1 MNLIK
6 ALTLSTTLLFALDLQ
21 AASVWK
27 VTNNQ
32 HSLYIGGTIHVL
44 TPNDYPLAKEYD
56 LAYQASNKL
65 IFETNMDV
73 ASSPEFGQKMMDQ
86 MMYSDGTTI
95 NKVLQ
100 PDTYKALA
108 IHLSSRQIPM
118 QAFASHKPTLLA
130 ISLTFIELEA
140 MGYTSEGVDMFFANM
155 AKVEGKEQGW
165 LETPDE
171 QLAFLAKLG
180 GDDPNVI
187 IEYTLKD
194 IKKMPEMFAK
204 LHSTWLAGD
213 MQGMADVGITPFQDE
228 YPIIYQDLLVSRNN
242 NWLPKIVDMLNDT
255 PIEFI
260 LVGALH
266 LSGPDSV
273 LAKLK
278 AKGYKIE
285 KL

>member
-1 MNLIK
+1 MTSIK
-6 ALTLSTTLLFALDLQ
+6 ALTLSTSLLFTLGLQ
-21 AASVWK
+21 AASMWK
-27 VTNNQ
+27 VSNDQ

-44 TPNDYPLAKEYD
+44 TPEDYPLAKEYD
-56 LAYQASNKL
+56 VAYKASDKV
-65 IFETNMDV
+65 IFETDMQV
-73 ASSPEFGQKMMDQ
+73 VSSPEFAQKMMDQ

-95 NKVLQ
+95 NTVLQ
-100 PDTYKALA
+100 PDTYQALA
-108 IHLSSRQIPM
+108 VHLSSRQISM
-118 QAFASHKPTLLA
+118 QTFASHKPSFLA
-130 ISLTFIELEA
+130 ISLTFIELQA
-140 MGYTSEGVDMFFANM
+140 MGYTSEGVDMFFANK
-155 AKVEGKEQGW
+155 AKAQGKEQGW

-171 QLAFLAKLG
+171 QLAFIANMG
-180 GDDPNVI
+180 DDDPNAM

-194 IKKMPEMFAK
+194 IKNMPEMFAK

-213 MQGMADVGITPFQDE
+213 MQGMAEVGITPFKAD
-228 YPIIYQDLLVSRNN
+228 YPVIYQDLLVTRNN
-242 NWLPKIVDMLNDT
+242 NWLPKIVKMLNDQ
-255 PIEFI
+255 PIELV

>member
-1 MNLIK
+1 MTLIK
-6 ALTLSTTLLFALDLQ
+6 VFTLSTSLLLSLGLQ
-21 AASVWK
+21 AAAVWK
-27 VTNNQ
+27 VSNDQ

-44 TPNDYPLAKEYD
+44 TPKDYPLAKEYD
-56 LAYQASNKL
+56 LAYQAADKV
-65 IFETNMDV
+65 IFETDMEAV
-73 ASSPEFGQKMMDQ
+73 SSPEFGQKMMDQ

-118 QAFASHKPTLLA
+118 QAFASHKPSLLA
-130 ISLTFIELEA
+130 ISLTFIELQA

-155 AKVEGKEQGW
+155 AKDQEKEQGW

-171 QLAFLAKLG
+171 QLAFMAKLG
-180 GDDPNVI
+180 GDDPNAM

-213 MQGMADVGITPFQDE
+213 MQGMADVGITPFKAD
-228 YPIIYQDLLVSRNN
+228 YPHIYQDLLVTRNN
-242 NWLPKIVDMLNDT
+242 NWFPKIVSMLNDQ
-255 PIEFI
+255 PVEFI

-266 LSGPDSV
+266 LAGPDSV
-273 LAKLK
+273 LAQLK
-278 AKGYKIE
+278 AKGYKVE

>member
-1 MNLIK
+1 MTLIK
-6 ALTLSTTLLFALDLQ
+6 AFTLSTVLLFTLSLQ

-27 VTNNQ
+27 VTNDQ

-44 TPNDYPLAKEYD
+44 TPKDYPLAKEYD
-56 LAYQASNKL
+56 LAYQASDKV
-65 IFETNMDV
+65 IFETNMEV
-73 ASSPEFGQKMMDQ
+73 VSSPAFGQKMMDQ

-100 PDTYKALA
+100 TDTYNALA

-118 QAFASHKPTLLA
+118 QALASHKPNLLA
-130 ISLTFIELEA
+130 ISLTFVELQA

-155 AKVEGKEQGW
+155 AKTQAKEQGW

-171 QLAFLAKLG
+171 QLAFIAKLG
-180 GDDPNVI
+180 GDDPNAM
-187 IEYTLKD
+187 IEYTLKE
-194 IKKMPEMFAK
+194 IKKMPEMLAK

-213 MQGMADVGITPFQDE
+213 MQGMADVGITPFKAD
-228 YPIIYQDLLVSRNN
+228 YPIIYQDLLVTRNN
-242 NWLPKIVDMLNDT
+242 NWLPKIVNMLNDQPT
-255 PIEFI
+255 EFI

>member
-1 MNLIK
+1 MTLIK
-6 ALTLSTTLLFALDLQ
+6 AFTLSTVLLFTLSLQ

-27 VTNNQ
+27 VTNDQ

-44 TPNDYPLAKEYD
+44 TPKDYPLAKEYD
-56 LAYQASNKL
+56 LAYQASDKV
-65 IFETNMDV
+65 IFETNMEV
-73 ASSPEFGQKMMDQ
+73 VSSPAFGQKMMDQ

-100 PDTYKALA
+100 TDTYNALA

-118 QAFASHKPTLLA
+118 QALASHKPNLLA
-130 ISLTFIELEA
+130 ISLTFIELQA

-155 AKVEGKEQGW
+155 AKTQAKEQGW

-171 QLAFLAKLG
+171 QLAFIAKLG
-180 GDDPNVI
+180 GDDPNAM
-187 IEYTLKD
+187 IEYTLKE

-213 MQGMADVGITPFQDE
+213 MQGMADVGITPFKAD
-228 YPIIYQDLLVSRNN
+228 YPIIYQDLLVTRNN
-242 NWLPKIVDMLNDT
+242 NWLPKIVNMLNDQPT
-255 PIEFI
+255 EFI

>member
-1 MNLIK
+1 MTLIK
-6 ALTLSTTLLFALDLQ
+6 ALTLSTCLIFSLSIQ
-21 AASVWK
+21 ATSVWK

-44 TPNDYPLAKEYD
+44 TPKDYPLAKEYD
-56 LAYQASNKL
+56 LAYDASDKV
-65 IFETNMDV
+65 IFETDMEV
-73 ASSPEFGQKMMDQ
+73 ISSPEFAQKMMSK

-100 PDTYKALA
+100 QDTYQALA

-118 QAFASHKPTLLA
+118 QAFASHKPNLLA
-130 ISLTFIELEA
+130 ISLTLIELQA
-140 MGYTSEGVDMFFANM
+140 MGYTSEGVDMFFANK
-155 AKVEGKEQGW
+155 AKIQGKEQGW
-165 LETPDE
+165 LESPDE
-171 QLAFLAKLG
+171 QLAFIATMG
-180 GDDPNVI
+180 DDDPNAM

-213 MQGMADVGITPFQDE
+213 MQGMENVGITPFKAD
-228 YPIIYQDLLVSRNN
+228 YPSIYQDLLVTRNN
-242 NWLPKIVDMLNDT
+242 NWLPKIINMLNDQPT
-255 PIEFI
+255 EFI

-278 AKGYKIE
+278 AQGYKIE

>member
-1 MNLIK
+1 MTLIK
-6 ALTLSTTLLFALDLQ
+6 VLTLSTSLLLSLSLQ
-21 AASVWK
+21 AAAVWK
-27 VTNNQ
+27 VSNDQ

-44 TPNDYPLAKEYD
+44 TPEDYPLAKEYD
-56 LAYQASNKL
+56 LAYQAADKV
-65 IFETNMDV
+65 IFETDMEAV
-73 ASSPEFGQKMMDQ
+73 SSPEFGQKMMDQ

-100 PDTYKALA
+100 PDTYKSLA

-118 QAFASHKPTLLA
+118 QAFASHKPSLLA
-130 ISLTFIELEA
+130 ISLTFIELQA

-155 AKVEGKEQGW
+155 AKDQEKEQGW

-171 QLAFLAKLG
+171 QLAFMANLG
-180 GDDPNVI
+180 GDDPNTM

-213 MQGMADVGITPFQDE
+213 MQGMADVGITPFKAD
-228 YPIIYQDLLVSRNN
+228 YPDIYQDLLVTRNN
-242 NWLPKIVDMLNDT
+242 NWLPKIISMLNDQ

-266 LSGPDSV
+266 LAGPDSV

-278 AKGYKIE
+278 AKGYEIE

>member
-1 MNLIK
+1 MTLIK
-6 ALTLSTTLLFALDLQ
+6 AFTLSTVLLFTLSLQ

-27 VTNNQ
+27 VTNDQ

-44 TPNDYPLAKEYD
+44 TPKDYPLAKEYD
-56 LAYQASNKL
+56 LAYQASDKV
-65 IFETNMDV
+65 IFETNMEV
-73 ASSPEFGQKMMDQ
+73 VSSPAFGQKMMDQ

-100 PDTYKALA
+100 TDTYNALA

-118 QAFASHKPTLLA
+118 QALASHKPNLLA
-130 ISLTFIELEA
+130 ISLTFIELQA

-155 AKVEGKEQGW
+155 ATTQAKEQGW

-171 QLAFLAKLG
+171 QLAFIAKLG
-180 GDDPNVI
+180 GDDPNAM
-187 IEYTLKD
+187 IEYTLKE

-213 MQGMADVGITPFQDE
+213 MQGMADVGITPFKAD
-228 YPIIYQDLLVSRNN
+228 YPIIYQDLLVTRNN
-242 NWLPKIVDMLNDT
+242 NWLPKIVNMLNDQPT
-255 PIEFI
+255 EFI

>member
-1 MNLIK
+1 MTLIK
-6 ALTLSTTLLFALDLQ
+6 AFTLSTVLLFTLSLQ

-27 VTNNQ
+27 VTNDQ

-44 TPNDYPLAKEYD
+44 TPKDYPLAKEYD
-56 LAYQASNKL
+56 LAYQASDKV
-65 IFETNMDV
+65 IFETNMEV
-73 ASSPEFGQKMMDQ
+73 VSSPAFGQKMMDQ

-100 PDTYKALA
+100 TDTYNALA

-118 QAFASHKPTLLA
+118 QALASHKPNLLA
-130 ISLTFIELEA
+130 ISLTFIELQA

-155 AKVEGKEQGW
+155 AKTQAKEQGW

-171 QLAFLAKLG
+171 QLAFIAKLG
-180 GDDPNVI
+180 GDDPNAM
-187 IEYTLKD
+187 IEYTLKE

-204 LHSTWLAGD
+204 LHATWLAGD
-213 MQGMADVGITPFQDE
+213 MQGMADVGITPFKAD
-228 YPIIYQDLLVSRNN
+228 YPIIYQDLLVTRNN
-242 NWLPKIVDMLNDT
+242 NWLPKIVNMLNDQPT
-255 PIEFI
+255 EFI